1 MNRKRNKVLIAVIV
15 ISALVCL
22 TACGILIF
30 RYIQMRL
37 AAEDYSNLQS
47 SSPQTEPV
55 SVDTDADDGLLPE
68 SVLPDDF
75 LSLMDVNPEVYA
87 WITIPETNVNYP
99 VLQSSEDDNFYL
111 NHNVYKNYSFP
122 GAIYSQ
128 SCNKLDWSDRVTVLY
143 GHNMLDGSMFATLH
157 KFENQSFFEE
167 NPYFYIYTADRKLT
181 YEIVTAFLH
190 KGFGFP
196 RLDRP
201 SKESKVS
208 GGECTRFC
216 TAQPEFQVCGS

>member
-122 GAIYSQ
+122 ERFIPSPATSLTGATESRCCTGTI
-128 SCNKLDWSDRVTVLY
+128 CLTVLCLPHCTNLKTNPSLKKTHIFTY
-143 GHNMLDGSMFATLH
+143 TL
-157 KFENQSFFEE
+157 
-167 NPYFYIYTADRKLT
+167 PT
-181 YEIVTAFLH
+181 
-190 KGFGFP
+190 
-196 RLDRP
+196 
-201 SKESKVS
+201 ES
-208 GGECTRFC
+208 
-216 TAQPEFQVCGS
+216 

>member
-128 SCNKLDWSDRVTVLY
+128 SMNKKDYSDRCTGTICLTVLCLPHCTNLKTNPSLKKTHIFTY
-143 GHNMLDGSMFATLH
+143 TL
-157 KFENQSFFEE
+157 
-167 NPYFYIYTADRKLT
+167 PT
-181 YEIVTAFLH
+181 
-190 KGFGFP
+190 
-196 RLDRP
+196 
-201 SKESKVS
+201 ES
-208 GGECTRFC
+208 
-216 TAQPEFQVCGS
+216 